1 MAKKVLS
8 DLIGRAASD
17 ENFRKELLSD
27 PEDVARREGY
37 QLSPQ
42 EMATLRQMSTE
53 GEQAFSRGLDE
64 RLSKSGFLL
73 SPGDFLRDRGQQVG
87 LVPVDQADD
96 SGASGEELDAK
107 EGGLTSK
114 GDATGGDQ
122 GSDLSGEEMDAADG
136 PGG

>member
-1 MAKKVLS
+1 MAKKDLS

-17 ENFRKELLSD
+17 ENFRKDLLSD

-107 EGGLTSK
+107 DGGLAPK